1 VNTVLLIIC
10 GVLYALCALILVVAI
25 LLQESKGGGLA
36 ALGGTRA
43 ESAFGASNPLRRM
56 TVVISVV
63 FFVLAGVLSL
73 WLAPAKPIFKGSKP
87 PAPAP
92 EKPGE
97 GKPVEATIPIPEGK
111 ETPKEPAKGPAKE
124 APKEPAKEAAP
135 KDSGAKPD
143 PQPAPVEKPPPPPP
157 PPPPGAPPPPAGA
170 RAPGPPSPG
179 PHPPRGGAGPSRFTP
194 PPPPPC

>member
-1 VNTVLLIIC
+1 MNTVLLIIC

-56 TVVISVV
+56 TVVISVI

-73 WLAPAKPIFKGSKP
+73 WLAPPKPIFKGSKP
-87 PAPAP
+87 TAPAP

-111 ETPKEPAKGPAKE
+111 EIPKEPAKE
-124 APKEPAKEAAP
+124 TPKEPAKEAAP

-143 PQPAPVEKPPPPPP
+143 PKPAPVEKP
-157 PPPPGAPPPPAGA
+157 APPPAPAP
-170 RAPGPPSPG
+170 PGDKK
-179 PHPPRGGAGPSRFTP
+179 
-194 PPPPPC
+194 